1 MPGCRVK
8 LWTARAPTV
17 SLTARQRVLATIL
30 AINYRLYG
38 GLTRAVGIINTA
50 ALPDLGNEEMK
61 RASG

>member
-1 MPGCRVK
+1 
-8 LWTARAPTV
+8 
-17 SLTARQRVLATIL
+17 VLATIL